1 MSNNILYFLMLYFS
15 FMTLKNFVKT
25 QNKFSFDIKMFIMLL
40 ELLFMNFI
48 VYIVFSGLRSI
59 IDVTTR

>member
-1 MSNNILYFLMLYFS
+1 MLYFS